1 MDGGTQT
8 ASTGMWLKRSAGSPT
23 PWARLFCFPHAGGG
37 ASSFNGWR
45 RWFPAGIELA
55 AIQLPG
61 REDRQAEAPVTNLG
75 ALTAALL
82 SQVAP
87 LTGLPF
93 LFYGHSLGAIVAFDL
108 ARAMRRHGL
117 PMPCALFASGRRAP
131 QLPLSHPAHGLGG
144 DDEFA
149 DYLRLM
155 GAMPQAILDRPHWR
169 DRLFPTIRADLNMS
183 DLYDYRDES
192 PLDCPIHFFAGC
204 DDPLVSATE
213 WQAWAAQTAA
223 GFRLR
228 ELPGGHFFASAEQS
242 VIAGEA
248 LSRLAAAG
256 AGVAAP

>member
-8 ASTGMWLKRSAGSPT
+8 ASTGGWLKRSAGSPT
-23 PWARLFCFPHAGGG
+23 PWGRLFCFPHAGGG

-61 REDRQAEAPVTNLG
+61 REDRQAEAPVTDLG

-82 SQVAP
+82 PHVAP

-93 LFYGHSLGAIVAFDL
+93 LFYGHSLGAIVAFEL
-108 ARAMRRHGL
+108 LREMRRQGL
-117 PMPCALFASGRRAP
+117 AMPCALFASGRRAP

-155 GAMPQAILDRPHWR
+155 GATPQAILDRPHWR
-169 DRLFPTIRADLNMS
+169 ERLFPTIRADLNMS
-183 DLYDYRDES
+183 DLYEYRDEP
-192 PLDCPIHFFAGC
+192 PLDCPVHFFAGR
-204 DDPLVSATE
+204 DDPLVSEAE
-213 WQAWAAQTAA
+213 WRGWAAQTTA
-223 GFRLR
+223 GFRLS
-228 ELPGGHFFASAEQS
+228 ELPGGHFLASTEQS

-248 LSRLAAAG
+248 LSRLAAVG
-256 AGVAAP
+256 AGVTAP